1 MYARILSSITL
12 HIDSD
17 QNTSLTYTS
26 TCVYILIMDAMKGLS
41 SETLEAIIL
50 QVQEYRL
57 LWDKAQGDYKDHDLK
72 EVTWNKIG
80 QSVDLSGL
88 CQIICSYMAPCREKT
103 CLRRFANNKGADQP
117 AHLRSLISALI
128 IRFAK
133 YHIQT

>member
-1 MYARILSSITL
+1 
-12 HIDSD
+12 
-17 QNTSLTYTS
+17 
-26 TCVYILIMDAMKGLS
+26 MDAMKGLS

-80 QSVDLSGL
+80 QSVYLSGL
-88 CQIICSYMAPCREKT
+88 CQIICSHMAPRREKT
-103 CLRRFANNKGADQP
+103 CLRRFANNKIADQP
-117 AHLRSLISALI
+117 AHPRILISALV

>member
-17 QNTSLTYTS
+17 QNTSLTNTT

-57 LWDKAQGDYKDHDLK
+57 LWDKAQGDDKDHDLK

-88 CQIICSYMAPCREKT
+88 CQII
-103 CLRRFANNKGADQP
+103 
-117 AHLRSLISALI
+117 
-128 IRFAK
+128 
-133 YHIQT
+133 